1 MRYEIT
7 YLEGNKVMVTDT
19 VQKDNYYGKV
29 VNGKAVANSWLA
41 MTQISKALWEIKES
55 C

>member
-7 YLEGNKVMVTDT
+7 YLKGNELMVTDT

-29 VNGKAVANSWLA
+29 VN
-41 MTQISKALWEIKES
+41 
-55 C
+55 